1 MEQEIRTPWTLVVK
15 GSVRSAASN
24 LFYGIEGQIRID
36 SDSDSRNGLRHA
48 YEMPAEWGRDSA
60 SSR

>member
-1 MEQEIRTPWTLVVK
+1 MEQELRTPWTLAVK
-15 GSVRSAASN
+15 GSVHSAASN

-36 SDSDSRNGLRHA
+36 IDSRNGLRHA
-48 YEMPAEWGRDSA
+48 YEMPAEWGRDST